1 MIAAQPVTHPPAT
14 LNWIRGS
21 QKLMDR
27 YLLTA
32 KAASDAHLNDVLRG
46 FLENT
51 VLKMSALNFAGSYL
65 YAKES
70 EECEIDKQIGSELS
84 AARLDCRGKE

>member
-51 VLKMSALNFAGSYL
+51 VLKN
-65 YAKES
+65 E
-70 EECEIDKQIGSELS
+70 
-84 AARLDCRGKE
+84 

>member
-27 YLLTA
+27 YLLTE

-51 VLKMSALNFAGSYL
+51 VLKMS
-65 YAKES
+65 
-70 EECEIDKQIGSELS
+70 
-84 AARLDCRGKE
+84 DCFEFCGVLFIREGV

>member
-1 MIAAQPVTHPPAT
+1 MIAAQPITHPP
-14 LNWIRGS
+14 GS

-32 KAASDAHLNDVLRG
+32 KAANDAHLNDVLRG

-51 VLKMSALNFAGSYL
+51 VLKMS
-65 YAKES
+65 
-70 EECEIDKQIGSELS
+70 
-84 AARLDCRGKE
+84 DCFEFCRVLFIREGV